1 MGVRSGVVPW
11 ASVQWPPR
19 IRPIP
24 DSTVDLHA
32 AELSPSEDE
41 RTARNLVSRNLVVQG
56 LYSRHHSALLG
67 FLRRL
72 LGNDAEAQD
81 IAQESYLRLCRQD
94 GDLEK
99 IRGHERSYLF
109 KAAHNLLRDR
119 RRRQAVRSVVQVP
132 SVELGPD
139 EEAVDG
145 ATPATSL
152 ELKQTMMT
160 VRLAVDGMSPE
171 VREVF
176 MLRRSETLTYR
187 QIAQRLGIAERTV
200 ERRMHKALSH
210 LKEEM
215 LRAETPLTDRSGAA
229 S

>member
-1 MGVRSGVVPW
+1 M
-11 ASVQWPPR
+11 
-19 IRPIP
+19 
-24 DSTVDLHA
+24 
-32 AELSPSEDE
+32 
-41 RTARNLVSRNLVVQG
+41 
-56 LYSRHHSALLG
+56 G

-119 RRRQAVRSVVQVP
+119 HRRRAVRSAIQVP

-139 EEAVDG
+139 EEAVDD

-152 ELKQTMMT
+152 ELKQTMVT
-160 VRLAVDGMSPE
+160 VRRAVDGMSPE

-176 MLRRSETLTYR
+176 MMRRAETLTYR
-187 QIAQRLGIAERTV
+187 QIAERLGVTERTV
-200 ERRMHKALSH
+200 ERRMQKALSH

-215 LRAETPLTDRSGAA
+215 LRAEKPLNDPSGAA
-229 S
+229 P

>member
-1 MGVRSGVVPW
+1 MPL
-11 ASVQWPPR
+11 R
-19 IRPIP
+19 IKPIS
-24 DSTVDLHA
+24 DSIVDLRA
-32 AELSPSEDE
+32 AELPSSEKD
-41 RTARNLVSRNLVVQG
+41 RTARNLRARNLVVQG
-56 LYSRHHSALLG
+56 LYSRHHSALMG

-72 LGNDAEAQD
+72 LGNDDAEAQD

-99 IRGHERSYLF
+99 IRGQERSYLF

-119 RRRQAVRSVVQVP
+119 HRRSAVRSAVQVP
-132 SVELGPD
+132 SAVLGPD

-152 ELKQTMMT
+152 ELKQTLVT
-160 VRLAVDGMSPE
+160 VRRAVDGMSPE

-187 QIAQRLGIAERTV
+187 QIAERLGIAERTV

-215 LRAETPLTDRSGAA
+215 LRAEEPLTHPGAA
-229 S
+229 P